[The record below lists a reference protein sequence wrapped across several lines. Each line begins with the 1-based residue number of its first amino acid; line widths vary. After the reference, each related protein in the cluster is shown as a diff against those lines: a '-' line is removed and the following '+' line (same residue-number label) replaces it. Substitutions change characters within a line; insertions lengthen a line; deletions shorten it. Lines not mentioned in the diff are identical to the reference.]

1 MEYLLKEDLILIN
14 RLTIKRHGGN
24 FVPPFNFLK
33 EEALDY
39 LIEAAQAELFNK
51 PVYPEIHEKAGLYL
65 YNIVSNHPF
74 QDGNKRTGLE
84 AALLFL
90 KLNNYKLKDELIQVT
105 IGERKIPK
113 SGSTTN
119 EVLYHFVIEIASGEL
134 DLEEVQLWLKFNIE
148 AD

>member
-14 RLTIKRHGGN
+14 RMTIKRHGGN
-24 FVPPFNFLK
+24 FVPPFNLLK

-39 LIEAAQAELFNK
+39 LIEAVQAELFGK
-51 PVYPEIHEKAGLYL
+51 QVYPEVHEKTGLYL

-90 KLNNYKLKDELIQVT
+90 KLDDYKLKNGV
-105 IGERKIPK
+105 
-113 SGSTTN
+113 S
-119 EVLYHFVIEIASGEL
+119 
-134 DLEEVQLWLKFNIE
+134 
-148 AD
+148 